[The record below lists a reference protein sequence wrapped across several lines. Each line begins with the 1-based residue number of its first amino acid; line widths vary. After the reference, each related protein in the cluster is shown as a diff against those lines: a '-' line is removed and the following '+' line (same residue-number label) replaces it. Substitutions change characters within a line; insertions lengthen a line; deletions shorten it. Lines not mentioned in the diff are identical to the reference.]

1 MSALKAISKGKIRSK
16 NGSSL
21 GKKSPLNLD
30 KDTKNSHLFLN
41 KKSKPL
47 KDTKNS
53 HKKLKN
59 SKGLA
64 LNSKDILKPLKI
76 KNEHLSLLKKSKNL
90 LAFSY
95 GSDSTALFYTLVAH
109 KINFDLVLINYK
121 KRKQSDKEERAAKKL
136 ARDFNKQ
143 IFVKIASNFKG
154 NFQQKA
160 RDFRYEFF
168 NELCLNYKYETVLLA
183 QQMNDRFEWFL
194 RQLARGAGVVELLGM
209 KESEKRA
216 NFTLL
221 RPFLNTPKAE
231 ILGFLEKEK
240 IQFFNDESNEN
251 EKYERNFIRKHFA
264 TPFMSEF
271 SAGVAKSFAYLEKDA
286 KNLCDDEIA
295 EFKGILVCECLE
307 SAITRAVKKMGVVM
321 SVGQRKELTKNKEFN
336 DIVVSGRV
344 AIAFMCGKCLVFKY
358 SKAQSNSHKIPKSQR
373 ENYRKAK
380 IPKLLR
386 PYLYENGV
394 ETKDLLEFLGV

>member
-1 MSALKAISKGKIRSK
+1 MTINDEILRTLKSG
-16 NGSSL
+16 
-21 GKKSPLNLD
+21 
-30 KDTKNSHLFLN
+30 
-41 KKSKPL
+41 
-47 KDTKNS
+47 
-53 HKKLKN
+53 
-59 SKGLA
+59 
-64 LNSKDILKPLKI
+64 
-76 KNEHLSLLKKSKNL
+76 KNL

-95 GSDSTALFYTLVAH
+95 GSDSTALFYTLLGQGVE
-109 KINFDLVLINYK
+109 FDLAMINYK
-121 KRKQSDKEERAAKKL
+121 MRLQSDEEERAARALALEFSKK
-136 ARDFNKQ
+136 
-143 IFVKIASNFKG
+143 IFVKNAPKFDKD
-154 NFQQKA
+154 FQHKA
-160 RDFRYEFF
+160 RAFRYEFF
-168 NELCLNYKYETVLLA
+168 AKICAEFGYTNLLVA
-183 QQMNDRFEWFL
+183 HHLNDRFEWFL

-321 SVGQRKELTKNKEFN
+321 SVGQRGELTKNKEFN

-344 AIAFMCGKCLVFKY
+344 AIAFMRGKCLVFKY
-358 SKAQSNSHKIPKSQR
+358 SKTQNNSHKIPKSQR

-394 ETKDLLEFLGV
+394 ETKDLLEFLG

>member
-1 MSALKAISKGKIRSK
+1 MRLSDEILRTLKSG
-16 NGSSL
+16 
-21 GKKSPLNLD
+21 
-30 KDTKNSHLFLN
+30 
-41 KKSKPL
+41 
-47 KDTKNS
+47 
-53 HKKLKN
+53 
-59 SKGLA
+59 
-64 LNSKDILKPLKI
+64 
-76 KNEHLSLLKKSKNL
+76 KNL

-95 GSDSTALFYTLVAH
+95 GSDSTALFYTLLRQGVE
-109 KINFDLVLINYK
+109 FDLAMINYK
-121 KRKQSDKEERAAKKL
+121 MRAQSDEEERAARALALEFSKK
-136 ARDFNKQ
+136 
-143 IFVKIASNFKG
+143 IFVKNALKFDKD
-154 NFQQKA
+154 FQHKA
-160 RDFRYEFF
+160 RAFRYEFF
-168 NELCLNYKYETVLLA
+168 AKICAEFGYTNLLVA
-183 QQMNDRFEWFL
+183 HHLNDRFEWFL

-271 SAGVAKSFAYLEKDA
+271 SAGVSKSFAYLEKDA

-307 SAITRAVKKMGVVM
+307 STITRAVKKMGVVM

-336 DIVVSGRV
+336 DIVVSGKV
-344 AIAFMCGKCLVFKY
+344 AIAFMRGKCLVFKY
-358 SKAQSNSHKIPKSQR
+358 TQSKKMPKIQK
-373 ENYRKAK
+373 ELYRKAK

-386 PYLYENGV
+386 PYLYENSID
-394 ETKDLLEFLGV
+394 TKDLLEFLSF

>member
-1 MSALKAISKGKIRSK
+1 MTINDEILRTLKSG
-16 NGSSL
+16 
-21 GKKSPLNLD
+21 
-30 KDTKNSHLFLN
+30 
-41 KKSKPL
+41 
-47 KDTKNS
+47 
-53 HKKLKN
+53 
-59 SKGLA
+59 
-64 LNSKDILKPLKI
+64 
-76 KNEHLSLLKKSKNL
+76 KNL

-95 GSDSTALFYTLVAH
+95 GSDSTALFYTLLGQGVE
-109 KINFDLVLINYK
+109 FDLAMINYK
-121 KRKQSDKEERAAKKL
+121 MRAQSDEEERAARALALEFSKK
-136 ARDFNKQ
+136 
-143 IFVKIASNFKG
+143 IFVKNAPKFDKD
-154 NFQQKA
+154 FQHKA
-160 RDFRYEFF
+160 RAFRYEFF
-168 NELCLNYKYETVLLA
+168 AKICAEFGYTNLLVA
-183 QQMNDRFEWFL
+183 HHLNDRFEWFL
-194 RQLARGAGVVELLGM
+194 RQFARGAGVVELLGM
-209 KESEKRA
+209 KECEKRA

-240 IQFFNDESNEN
+240 IQFFNDESNED

-295 EFKGILVCECLE
+295 EFKGILACECLE

-321 SVGQRKELTKNKEFN
+321 SVGQRGELTKNKEFN

-344 AIAFMCGKCLVFKY
+344 AIAFMRGKCLVFKY
-358 SKAQSNSHKIPKSQR
+358 EKAQKISHKISKAQR
-373 ENYRKAK
+373 EIYRKAK

-394 ETKDLLEFLGV
+394 EMKDLLEFLG